1 MTKKKKEDEDED
13 AEDVVFFEG
22 KETRMSARR
31 SQEARGMYGLCE
43 FASNFALLDP
53 PALLAL
59 FLNCFSLHDTKVRK
73 CRCWIPRRLLFIRE
87 REGEGEE
94 REEDIRWGMPLHMG
108 WFGGESV
115 MMMMILSI
123 QSS

>member
-1 MTKKKKEDEDED
+1 MTKKKKEDED

-87 REGEGEE
+87 REGEEE
-94 REEDIRWGMPLHMG
+94 EEEEKEEDIRYGDATPHGLVW
-108 WFGGESV
+108 W
-115 MMMMILSI
+115 
-123 QSS
+123 

>member
-1 MTKKKKEDEDED
+1 MTKKKKEDED

-59 FLNCFSLHDTKVRK
+59 F
-73 CRCWIPRRLLFIRE
+73 
-87 REGEGEE
+87 
-94 REEDIRWGMPLHMG
+94 
-108 WFGGESV
+108 
-115 MMMMILSI
+115 
-123 QSS
+123 

>member
-1 MTKKKKEDEDED
+1 MKEDED

-73 CRCWIPRRLLFIRE
+73 CRCWIPRRLLFTRE
-87 REGEGEE
+87 REGKGEE
-94 REEDIRWGMPLHMG
+94 REEDMRWGMPLHMG